1 MNEVLSSLG
10 AAIETGTETVDDSMV
25 SPVEAELPGILQDL
39 SDHAPEE
46 FREATLMAAMPMLGT
61 LATGIRAKY
70 RDGKLNS
77 PSFIVDIEAPQAT
90 GKSFVDAA
98 LFARCAASSCCPQR
112 FPSRHHRLSAR
123 RSSGNGARHQ
133 IRPLVC

>member
-1 MNEVLSSLG
+1 MMNEVLSSLG

-61 LATGIRAKY
+61 LATGIRAMY

-90 GKSFVDAA
+90 GKS
-98 LFARCAASSCCPQR
+98 
-112 FPSRHHRLSAR
+112 
-123 RSSGNGARHQ
+123 SGNGARHQ
-133 IRPLVC
+133 VCSLVR